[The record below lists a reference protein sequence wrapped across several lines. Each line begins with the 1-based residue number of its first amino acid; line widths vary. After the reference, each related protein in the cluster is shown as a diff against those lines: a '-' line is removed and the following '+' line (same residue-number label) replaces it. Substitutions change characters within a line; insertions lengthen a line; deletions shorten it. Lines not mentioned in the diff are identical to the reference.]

1 MTKREIEILKEEY
14 QLKCKTLNKAR
25 NCQNDHRNQ
34 FIAESTAEWS
44 GALQVIIA
52 LLEHGKRQGSSKP
65 LIDEWE
71 REINFDRYVN
81 N

>member
-1 MTKREIEILKEEY
+1 MTKREIEILKKEY

-25 NCQNDHRNQ
+25 TCQNSHRDE

-44 GALQVIIA
+44 GALQVVIA
-52 LLEHGKRQGSSKP
+52 LLEHGKRQGSSRP

-71 REINFDRYVN
+71 QEIFFDRCAN

>member
-25 NCQNDHRNQ
+25 TCQKAHRDE
-34 FIAESTAEWS
+34 FVAESTAEWS

-52 LLEHGKRQGSSKP
+52 LLETGKRRGSSRKT
-65 LIDEWE
+65 IDEWE
-71 REINFDRYVN
+71 REINFDRYAN